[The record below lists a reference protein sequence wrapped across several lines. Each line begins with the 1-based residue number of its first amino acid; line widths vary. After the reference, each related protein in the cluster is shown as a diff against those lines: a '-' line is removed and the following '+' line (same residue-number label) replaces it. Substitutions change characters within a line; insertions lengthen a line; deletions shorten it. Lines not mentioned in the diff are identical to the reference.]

1 MNRKDP
7 TIRLVLLVFGLFVIA
22 VPYLWIVLTAIKRPV
37 DAAAVPPMILSP
49 TTLNNFA
56 KLVDDNYF
64 SSLLNSVIITGLTTA
79 ATLVLGVP
87 AGYAF
92 ARGRFPGRA
101 FLGGW
106 LLFSRMVP
114 PVIFIIPLFLFFH
127 DLGLIDSFGGL
138 MLAYMTGLLPFAIWM
153 SASYFADIPVDI
165 EDAARVDGCT
175 RFQAFYW
182 TALPLALPG
191 IVTVANL
198 IAIAAWGEYFIPLIL
213 AGPKT
218 TPATVGVVNFVGY
231 DAINWGAM
239 AAAAL
244 MLVVPV
250 FLLTVAAQRGLLR
263 GLTAGAVKGFAHRRI
278 TWDKRVWSQE
288 EPYFAQGGQDARADD
303 PELRLRKLAFFVHLE
318 PRLRHVSTHPRLRA
332 LIDQL
337 IGPGSRMIQDM
348 ALLKPPFRGSE
359 KPWHQDAA
367 YFDWT
372 PLGGC
377 RGHLDRAGRG
387 DDRQRLHAG
396 HPGLA
401 PAGSGA
407 AFSRA
412 RLSARRPAGA
422 GGTGGDDSA
431 AAGRHS
437 CFSPGCCITARH
449 PT

>member
-1 MNRKDP
+1 MIAMQRRRRRALP
-7 TIRLVLLVFGLFVIA
+7 VVRVVLLVLGLLVIA
-22 VPYLWIVLTAIKRPV
+22 IPYLWIVLTAVKRPV

-49 TTLNNFA
+49 TTLNNFV

-64 SSLLNSVIITGLTTA
+64 NSLRNSVIIAVLTTV
-79 ATLVLGVP
+79 ATLGLGVP

-127 DLGLIDSFGGL
+127 DLGLVDSFGGL

-175 RFQAFYW
+175 RFQAFIY

-191 IVTVANL
+191 IITVANL
-198 IAIAAWGEYFIPLIL
+198 IVIAAWGEYFIPLIL
-213 AGPKT
+213 AGPNT

-244 MLVVPV
+244 TLVIPV

-263 GLTAGAVKGFAHRRI
+263 GLTAGAVKG
-278 TWDKRVWSQE
+278 
-288 EPYFAQGGQDARADD
+288 
-303 PELRLRKLAFFVHLE
+303 
-318 PRLRHVSTHPRLRA
+318 
-332 LIDQL
+332 
-337 IGPGSRMIQDM
+337 
-348 ALLKPPFRGSE
+348 
-359 KPWHQDAA
+359 
-367 YFDWT
+367 
-372 PLGGC
+372 
-377 RGHLDRAGRG
+377 
-387 DDRQRLHAG
+387 
-396 HPGLA
+396 
-401 PAGSGA
+401 
-407 AFSRA
+407 
-412 RLSARRPAGA
+412 
-422 GGTGGDDSA
+422 
-431 AAGRHS
+431 
-437 CFSPGCCITARH
+437 
-449 PT
+449 